1 MNSFSKLVLF
11 CLISGLPC
19 LTAQNVNANAAIPAS
34 EVLFICEHG
43 AAKSIIAAAKFN
55 KMAEQRGLPY
65 RAIARGTNP
74 DPSFSPATV
83 SGLRKD
89 GLPEPKGKPQMVTAA
104 DVNRAN
110 RIVTLGCKL
119 PNSVPRPTKTVDW
132 NDISSP
138 GKDYDAARTDVARH
152 LEQLID
158 ELSRDKAKR

>member
-1 MNSFSKLVLF
+1 MSSFSKLVLF
-11 CLISGLPC
+11 CLVSWLPC
-19 LTAQNVNANAAIPAS
+19 LTAQNVNPGTAVPVP

-43 AAKSIIAAAKFN
+43 AAKSIIAAAEFN
-55 KMAEQRGLPY
+55 KMAEQRGLPH

-74 DPSFSPATV
+74 DPSFSPVTV

-110 RIVTLGCKL
+110 RVVTLGCKL
-119 PNSVPRPTKTVDW
+119 PNSVARPTK
-132 NDISSP
+132 ISSP
-138 GKDYDAARTDVARH
+138 GKDYDSARTDVVRH

-158 ELSRDKAKR
+158 ELSREKAKR

>member
-1 MNSFSKLVLF
+1 MNSCSKLLLF
-11 CLISGLPC
+11 CLISGLRC
-19 LTAQNVNANAAIPAS
+19 LTAQNVNTSAAIPAP

-43 AAKSIIAAAKFN
+43 AAKSIIAAAEFN
-55 KMAEQRGLPY
+55 KLAKQRGLPH

-104 DVNRAN
+104 DVNRAE
-110 RIVTLGCKL
+110 RVVTLGCKL
-119 PNSVPRPTKTVDW
+119 SDSVGRPTKTADW

-138 GKDYDAARTDVARH
+138 SKDYDSARKDVVRH
-152 LEQLID
+152 LEQLIN
-158 ELSRDKAKR
+158 ELAREKAKR

>member
-11 CLISGLPC
+11 CVVSGLRC
-19 LTAQNVNANAAIPAS
+19 LTAQNVNPTTAIPAP

-43 AAKSIIAAAKFN
+43 AAKSIIAAAEFN
-55 KMAEQRGLPY
+55 KMAEQRGLPH

-110 RIVTLGCKL
+110 RVVTLGCKL
-119 PNSVPRPTKTVDW
+119 PNSVAKPTKTVDW

-138 GKDYDAARTDVARH
+138 GKDYDSARTDVVRH
-152 LEQLID
+152 LEQLLD
-158 ELSRDKAKR
+158 ELSREKSKR